1 MIKVKYSV
9 YQLKKTDEGMKL
21 LHLTY
26 KDAEKKLKAKNYE
39 KVWDSE
45 IEYEAEEDPVRKVAS
60 ELGKDLPQ
68 GFYGHMI
75 SVSDIIVINDE
86 EAYYVDATGYK
97 NLPID
102 FVANLPE

>member
-1 MIKVKYSV
+1 MKKSNYSV

-26 KDAEKKLKAKNYE
+26 KDLGGKVNGKNYE

-45 IEYEAEEDPVRKVAS
+45 IEYEDSEEAHRKVAA
-60 ELGKDLPQ
+60 ELGKDLPA

-75 SVSDIIVINDE
+75 SVSDIIVIDGE
-86 EAYYVDATGYK
+86 AAYYVDATGYK
-97 NLPID
+97 KLGD
-102 FVANLPE
+102 EVLASLGV